1 VTPSFEHR
9 HASHCE
15 SGVMSSI
22 VRHYGLPFSE
32 PMAFGLSSAL
42 SFAYLPFIKLS
53 GLPLVAYRMPPKF
66 IIKGLSKP
74 LNLAMNFE
82 TFRNPE
88 RGMARLD
95 ELLDDGKVVGLQT
108 SVYWLPYFPK
118 DLRFHF
124 NAHNLLVYGRDGDD
138 YLISDTVFE
147 EPVRCAR
154 ADLQRARFAKGV
166 LAPKGLIYYPGS
178 EPREPDWKQAIAAA
192 IGKTTRIMLWT
203 PFPLIGTRGIRWL
216 AGKVESLSPAQDAH
230 HANLFIGHLVRMQ
243 EEIGTGGAGFRFMY
257 ASFLQEAQ
265 RHTGIARYGE
275 FAERLMEIG
284 DNWRQFALASA
295 RMVRGRDPLA
305 PRELAALLRQ
315 QADREQAFFADLAR
329 ANR

>member
-1 VTPSFEHR
+1 MEFQFEHR

-22 VRHYGLPFSE
+22 IRHAGLPLSE

-74 LNLAMNFE
+74 LSLAMHFE

-95 ELLDDGKVVGLQT
+95 ELLDSGKVVGLQT
-108 SVYWLPYFPK
+108 SVYWLPYFPA

-138 YLISDTVFE
+138 YLISDPVFE

-166 LAPKGLIYYPGS
+166 LAPKGLLYYPKQT
-178 EPREPDWKQAIAAA
+178 PREPEWKTAIAAA
-192 IGKTTRIMLWT
+192 VKKTTRIMLWT
-203 PFPLIGTRGIRWL
+203 PLPLIGVRGIRRM
-216 AGKVESLSPAQDAH
+216 ARAVESLPPQDVHRAH
-230 HANLFIGHLVRMQ
+230 LFIGHLVRMQ

-257 ASFLQEAQ
+257 ASFLQEAEQ
-265 RHTGIARYGE
+265 LTGVKSYGE
-275 FAERLMEIG
+275 FAERLIEIG
-284 DNWRQFALASA
+284 DDWRQFALASA

-305 PRELAALLRQ
+305 PRDLAQLLRA
-315 QADREQAFFADLAR
+315 QADREHVFFADLAR
-329 ANR
+329 TAK